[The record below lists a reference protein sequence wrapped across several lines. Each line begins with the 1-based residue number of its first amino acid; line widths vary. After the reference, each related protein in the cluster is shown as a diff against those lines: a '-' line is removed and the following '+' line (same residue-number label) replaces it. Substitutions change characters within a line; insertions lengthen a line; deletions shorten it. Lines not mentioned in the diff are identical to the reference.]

1 MLTCKQDFSVQSYET
16 DHNGLFRPVSF
27 LNHAQEIANI
37 HAQSLGFGFDN
48 LISSGVIWVL
58 SRIHVQFR
66 RLPIWKEKLSIETWH
81 KGSDRLFGFRDFSV
95 SDITGNEIITATS
108 SWLIIDYDTR
118 RVKRIGSVL
127 GSEFK
132 DVNLRDAIKTPAD
145 KLSSPDN
152 LCLTS
157 AHKTSLSDLDINGH
171 ANNARY
177 LEWAIDSLPFTIS
190 KKLAINELWIN
201 FNNESLLGDNI
212 DIFTSDTP
220 DIFIEGKKENLSVFQ
235 IKIT

>member
-1 MLTCKQDFSVQSYET
+1 M
-16 DHNGLFRPVSF
+16 
-27 LNHAQEIANI
+27 ANI

-58 SRIHVQFR
+58 SRIHVQFK
-66 RLPIWKEKLSIETWH
+66 RLPVWKEKLSIETWH
-81 KGSDRLFGFRDFSV
+81 KGSDRLFGFRDFLV
-95 SDITGNEIITATS
+95 TDEAGKEIIAATS
-108 SWLIIDYDTR
+108 SWLIIDYKTR
-118 RVKRIGSVL
+118 RLKRIDSVL

-132 DVNLRDAIKTPAD
+132 SVNQKDAIRTPAE
-145 KLSSPDN
+145 KLTSPDN

-157 AHKTSLSDLDINGH
+157 AHKTSISDLDINGH

-177 LEWAIDSLPFTIS
+177 LEWAMDSLPWAVS
-190 KKLAINELWIN
+190 KELIIKELWIN
-201 FNNESLLGDNI
+201 FNNESLPGDNI
-212 DIFTSDTP
+212 EIFTSDTS